1 IVSGAGQS
9 HVRTGNFTG
18 WDELISS
25 AAITGL
31 QDVMHPVHLLRSEH
45 ILTPILSI
53 RHEIGPIYV
62 EFCPV
67 GIIIQFSAQSVSGTI
82 PAFGNVIRRCIAKA
96 ISGCLAIR
104 AIYGFDINRI
114 SPSYTEVRW
123 HIGLVVGSLF
133 PSLKRMRK
141 AKKMPHFMCQRVGT
155 SYETG
160 LCDSYCF
167 ICRTEVSAGL
177 IGIAYDVYIKH

>member
-1 IVSGAGQS
+1 
-9 HVRTGNFTG
+9 
-18 WDELISS
+18 
-25 AAITGL
+25 
-31 QDVMHPVHLLRSEH
+31 
-45 ILTPILSI
+45 
-53 RHEIGPIYV
+53 
-62 EFCPV
+62 
-67 GIIIQFSAQSVSGTI
+67 
-82 PAFGNVIRRCIAKA
+82 AFGNVIRRCIAKA

-177 IGIAYDVYIKH
+177 IGIAYDVYINHPGRIVVTHHSVTIGLIVLEVIVIVDVADRIFHEKLDSIFKEISVELA